1 MLSINRKEDAMQA
14 LLTVDDLT
22 IEFDFGGR
30 RVCAVD
36 SVSFSLGSGETL
48 GIVGESGSGKSLT
61 LLSILGI
68 LPPGAGVARG
78 NAWFGGRDIL
88 ALQGE
93 ELRQLRGNDVA
104 MIFQDPMTT
113 LNPLFR
119 VGDQIAEAICAHR
132 RVRRSAARQRAVELL
147 EMVGV
152 PDPQRRARLYP
163 HEFSGGMR
171 QRVVIAMAI
180 ANDPAIIIADEPTTA
195 LDVTVQA
202 QVMAVLQQAREQT
215 GAGLILIT
223 HDLGLV
229 AEAADH
235 VAVMYGGRIVEY
247 GSVSAIF
254 KSPRHP
260 YTKGLLAS
268 LPDHRNVRGRLTP
281 IPGAPPTLLSMPK
294 GCAFRA
300 RCSEAQGLP
309 DCERIKPGLRP
320 VAVTV
325 AGTGHVAACHRLHPG
340 EGQCTERP
348 AP

>member
-119 VGDQIAEAICAHR
+119 VGDQIAEAIASAPSNCSKWWAFPIRNAAPGSIRTNFPAACASAWSSPWPSPTI
-132 RVRRSAARQRAVELL
+132 RRS
-147 EMVGV
+147 
-152 PDPQRRARLYP
+152 
-163 HEFSGGMR
+163 SS
-171 QRVVIAMAI
+171 
-180 ANDPAIIIADEPTTA
+180 PTS
-195 LDVTVQA
+195 
-202 QVMAVLQQAREQT
+202 RP
-215 GAGLILIT
+215 
-223 HDLGLV
+223 
-229 AEAADH
+229 
-235 VAVMYGGRIVEY
+235 
-247 GSVSAIF
+247 
-254 KSPRHP
+254 PRS
-260 YTKGLLAS
+260 T
-268 LPDHRNVRGRLTP
+268 
-281 IPGAPPTLLSMPK
+281 
-294 GCAFRA
+294 
-300 RCSEAQGLP
+300 
-309 DCERIKPGLRP
+309 
-320 VAVTV
+320 
-325 AGTGHVAACHRLHPG
+325 
-340 EGQCTERP
+340 
-348 AP
+348 